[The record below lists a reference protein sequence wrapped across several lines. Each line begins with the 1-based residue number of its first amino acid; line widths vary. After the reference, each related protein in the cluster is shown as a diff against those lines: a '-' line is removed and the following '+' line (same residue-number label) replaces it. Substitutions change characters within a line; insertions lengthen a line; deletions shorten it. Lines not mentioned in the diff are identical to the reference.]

1 MKKIV
6 FILGIMIL
14 SGIKLNAQ
22 PPVTDTLQWLKTNIE
37 QRKNLFINKPL
48 SVLLDSLKELKQG
61 IVEYSGPSLYSIG
74 HLNDT
79 IKVRSIELCFEEVI
93 GSEKFWMHHDIF
105 FANKGVD
112 TLNTHIKFIIIKFTQ
127 PVVFLRKWWSYNSDN
142 LGSNEWLPIVERLY
156 KNAIVKDVKVDEY

>member
-1 MKKIV
+1 MKKLII
-6 FILGIMIL
+6 ILGIMVL
-14 SGIKLNAQ
+14 LGTKLNAQ

-61 IVEYSGPSLYSIG
+61 IVEYSGPSWYAIG
-74 HLNDT
+74 NLNDT
-79 IKVRSIELCFEEVI
+79 IKVRSIKLYFEKVI

>member
-1 MKKIV
+1 MKKLMI
-6 FILGIMIL
+6 ILGITVL
-14 SGIKLNAQ
+14 LGTKLNAQ

-61 IVEYSGPSLYSIG
+61 IVEYEGPGWYAIG
-74 HLNDT
+74 NLNDT
-79 IKVRSIELCFEEVI
+79 IKVKSITL
-93 GSEKFWMHHDIF
+93 F
-105 FANKGVD
+105 FAELADKEDLHYQHFFSNNMKD
-112 TLNTHIKFIIIKFTQ
+112 TPNTYIKYIIIKFTQ

-142 LGSNEWLPIVERLY
+142 LGSNEWLPIVARLY